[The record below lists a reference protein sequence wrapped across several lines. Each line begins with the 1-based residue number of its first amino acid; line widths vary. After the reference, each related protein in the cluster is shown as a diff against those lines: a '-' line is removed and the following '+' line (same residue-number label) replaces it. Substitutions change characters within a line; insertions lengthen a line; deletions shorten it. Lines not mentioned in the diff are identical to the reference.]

1 MIYISLTTIPKRL
14 KNLKKSIDSLLN
26 QTYKPNKIFI
36 NIPSRYKRFK
46 ETIEDKDIPR
56 FDNPIVEITRCEDF
70 GPGTKLLGSLDK
82 FEKNSLIILAD
93 DDHIY
98 EDFMVEKFN
107 YFFSKAPEN
116 AYSFYVH
123 PLQNF
128 GVGQGADGF
137 AINSNYLKGID
148 KFYDQVVKKNDDL
161 FIHDDLWTSFFLFY
175 VKKVKIL
182 SLQSHLKKNDSGK
195 FSLIYKKHCHDDGL
209 ISGYALNINEAVKKR
224 DQIALKSLEYMF
236 DKISSFKF

>member
-82 FEKNSLIILAD
+82 FEKNSLIIFL
-93 DDHIY
+93 
-98 EDFMVEKFN
+98 EDESN
-107 YFFSKAPEN
+107 
-116 AYSFYVH
+116 SFKSSEC
-123 PLQNF
+123 
-128 GVGQGADGF
+128 
-137 AINSNYLKGID
+137 IS
-148 KFYDQVVKKNDDL
+148 
-161 FIHDDLWTSFFLFY
+161 
-175 VKKVKIL
+175 IL
-182 SLQSHLKKNDSGK
+182 SLR
-195 FSLIYKKHCHDDGL
+195 IY
-209 ISGYALNINEAVKKR
+209 
-224 DQIALKSLEYMF
+224 
-236 DKISSFKF
+236 